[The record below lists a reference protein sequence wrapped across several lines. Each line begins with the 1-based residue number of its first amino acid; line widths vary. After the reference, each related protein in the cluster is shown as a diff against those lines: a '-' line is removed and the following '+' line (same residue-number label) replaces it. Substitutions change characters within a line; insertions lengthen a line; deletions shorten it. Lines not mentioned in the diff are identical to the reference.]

1 MTLREEMIEELKR
14 EGKPKM
20 PTELD
25 MQEKLVDAVKKVE
38 GGYGFKL
45 SNKFLAGIPDLFL
58 STPSVGP
65 VLLEVKMVEGP
76 EQLVLLT
83 PLQRHVI
90 IRLKAAGTAAGII
103 VIRPEEEFRR
113 YTAYVTTDHDVV
125 RVNKDMA
132 KFVKVVGEPWPIEYM
147 MMVVRQ
153 HAT

>member
-1 MTLREEMIEELKR
+1 VDRQEQIEEWKL
-14 EGKPKM
+14 EGTPKM

-25 MQEKLVDAVKKVE
+25 MQEKLVEAVKKIE

-65 VLLEVKMVEGP
+65 VLLEVKMVDGP
-76 EQLVLLT
+76 EELVLLT

-90 IRLKAAGTAAGII
+90 IKLKAAGTAAGI
-103 VIRPEEEFRR
+103 VAIRPEEEFRR

-125 RVNKDMA
+125 RINSNMS
-132 KFVKVVGEPWPIEYM
+132 KFIKVVGEPWPIEYM
-147 MMVVRQ
+147 MMAVRQ
-153 HAT
+153 RVT